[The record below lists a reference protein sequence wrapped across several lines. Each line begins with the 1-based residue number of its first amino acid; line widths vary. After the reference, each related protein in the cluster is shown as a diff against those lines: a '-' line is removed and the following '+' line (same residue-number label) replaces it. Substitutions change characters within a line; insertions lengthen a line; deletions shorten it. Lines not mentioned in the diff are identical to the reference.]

1 MVLAHSHTITAA
13 TPRAAEIAGTPGP
26 SLRLGG
32 ITSEPH
38 SVRAVEPRLFGV
50 LGDPVDHS
58 LSPVMHNAAF
68 AALGLPHLYLRW
80 RVSPSELPA
89 ALREAR
95 QLGVAGLSLTVPL
108 KETVLPLLDH
118 VTSEARRIGAV
129 NTIAFRDGRLLG
141 DNTDGRGFA
150 RSLRGHARLR
160 AGRAVLIGAGGSA
173 RAVASSLV
181 DAGCRDVVVANRT
194 PARGEALAAW
204 LRDAGAAARA
214 VPLDALCDGAA
225 LDGARLIVNT
235 TSVGLAGRSVAV
247 RFAAAPRRCLF
258 VDLVY
263 GPAPSPFLVAAAR
276 ARRPTLDG
284 AGMLLHQGA
293 LAFEWWTGRRAPLH
307 AMVLALRSAGL
318 ALPRVR

>member
-1 MVLAHSHTITAA
+1 VRVGPRHARGAA
-13 TPRAAEIAGTPGP
+13 VAPQ
-26 SLRLGG
+26 LL
-32 ITSEPH
+32 
-38 SVRAVEPRLFGV
+38 GV

-58 LSPVMHNAAF
+58 LSPAMHNAAF

-89 ALREAR
+89 ALEEAR
-95 QLGVAGLSLTVPL
+95 KLGVAGLNLTVPL
-108 KETVLPLLDH
+108 KETALPLLDH
-118 VTSEARRIGAV
+118 VTPEARRIGAV
-129 NTIAFRDGRLLG
+129 NTIAFRGERLLG
-141 DNTDGRGFA
+141 DNTDARGFA
-150 RSLRGHARLR
+150 RSLRGRVRLR
-160 AGRAVLIGAGGSA
+160 GGRAVLIGAGGSA

-194 PARGEALAAW
+194 HARGEALAAW
-204 LRDAGAAARA
+204 LRDAGVPARV
-214 VPLDALCDGAA
+214 VPLGALRDGAA
-225 LDGARLIVNT
+225 LEGARLVVNT
-235 TSVGLAGRSVAV
+235 TSVGLTGRSVAV
-247 RFAAAPRRCLF
+247 RFEAAPRRCLF

-263 GPAPSPFLVAAAR
+263 GRAPSPFLFAAAKK
-276 ARRPTLDG
+276 RRPTLDG